1 MTKSELLKQLQQREE
16 DSRAQKDGERSKIS
30 FTNIISDMK
39 VARSATARVSPRPV
53 HQIQF
58 DEGTDD
64 FVGQEKAADLRKS
77 FRKNIFRGK
86 RLNIFEL
93 KAVTEEAPET
103 EAAPSLWDVEFSK
116 QLAAVNEQHFQNGF
130 EEVIQLTKRGEIVGV
145 PN

>member
-1 MTKSELLKQLQQREE
+1 MTKSKLLKQLQQREE
-16 DSRAQKDGERSKIS
+16 DSRAQKDGERPKIS

-58 DEGTDD
+58 DEETDD

-77 FRKNIFRGK
+77 FRKNIFKGK

-103 EAAPSLWDVEFSK
+103 EAAPSLRDVEFSK
-116 QLAAVNEQHFQNGF
+116 QLAAVSEQPFQNGF
-130 EEVIQLTKRGEIVGV
+130 EEMIQLTKGEIVGV